1 MTGIESANP
10 MKSYQICV
18 SLHQALGLGESFLPH
33 ETGDCWSGECQQLAQ
48 LDDNHGTKTWI
59 PCDPLTS
66 PLGVESKSSWAAFE
80 NSLWWPECSINS
92 TALKAVESFKWCR
105 AFHKTC
111 SYDIYCY
118 CNYVDY
124 IGIYIYRL
132 YTYCIC
138 FEKQTGCKL
147 VRSNKNSPEAIADS
161 TEGGML
167 AVVAVITDLS
177 KDGWLAD
184 HYLRPSTLQEDG
196 YDTSARALYWHGMST
211 SCSKIKAFHHRFRNW
226 HDSRVF
232 KLQIAVFTIRICHC
246 RFGSFWTWRSTRPES
261 YNLQNYM

>member
-124 IGIYIYRL
+124 IGIYIYIGYIHTVFASRSKL
-132 YTYCIC
+132 DVNWSDPTKTALRRSQIVPKAVCLPWLQWSQI
-138 FEKQTGCKL
+138 L
-147 VRSNKNSPEAIADS
+147 VRMAGLLTITCDHQHCKRMDMIRVQEHCTDTACPQ
-161 TEGGML
+161 
-167 AVVAVITDLS
+167 VAAKSRRFITASGIDMIPGFS
-177 KDGWLAD
+177 S
-184 HYLRPSTLQEDG
+184 YRLQ
-196 YDTSARALYWHGMST
+196 YS
-211 SCSKIKAFHHRFRNW
+211 
-226 HDSRVF
+226 
-232 KLQIAVFTIRICHC
+232 Q
-246 RFGSFWTWRSTRPES
+246 
-261 YNLQNYM
+261 